1 MLRINPELL
10 RLARQTVELQAKQ
23 AFVAS
28 GDPTMDPAA
37 ATAAGGDPAAGGG
50 DPAAAAAGAAP
61 AGGGG
66 GDPLAALLPTI
77 QQIVQQQMAQ
87 SGGMGG
93 GMGGGAAG
101 AGGPIKPKI
110 DVNMEI
116 MKIEKMLAK
125 IMDALQISMPVS
137 DMVATSDDLTQM
149 AVDQQN
155 PTPSGAAGGA
165 IPPMQP
171 MDPMKAAAWE
181 QGHAFTP
188 PASMHYAHTS
198 ASQQLSAKAQAV
210 LLQHRARNAT
220 N

>member
-37 ATAAGGDPAAGGG
+37 AAAAGGDPAAGGG
-50 DPAAAAAGAAP
+50 DPAAAAGAAP

-93 GMGGGAAG
+93 GAAG

-125 IMDALQISMPVS
+125 IMDAMQISMPVS

-165 IPPMQP
+165 IPPVQP